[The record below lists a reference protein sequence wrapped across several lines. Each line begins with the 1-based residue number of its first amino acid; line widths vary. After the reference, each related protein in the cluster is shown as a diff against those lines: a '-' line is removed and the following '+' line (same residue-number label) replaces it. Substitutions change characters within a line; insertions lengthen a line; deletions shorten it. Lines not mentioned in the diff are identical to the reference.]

1 MGSIY
6 SGRAAQPTNF
16 SGAVKV
22 LFGLALLALLVYLI
36 ATYAG
41 AEFGGVVTGW
51 FRRF

>member
-22 LFGLALLALLVYLI
+22 LFGLAVLALLVYII
-36 ATYAG
+36 ATYG
-41 AEFGGVVTGW
+41 GSELGGVVTDW